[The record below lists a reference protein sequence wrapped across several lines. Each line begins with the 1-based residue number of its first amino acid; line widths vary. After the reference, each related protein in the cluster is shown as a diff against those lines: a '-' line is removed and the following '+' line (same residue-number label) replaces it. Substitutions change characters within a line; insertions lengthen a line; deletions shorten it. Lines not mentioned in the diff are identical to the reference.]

1 MEEDLRWSRC
11 DIKAITL
18 LGNVMTLDKLSYGGL
33 EEVIFFKDNLITEGA
48 KSNIF
53 FVFGEEIVTP
63 SLSENILSGITRN
76 YFINL
81 LRQNNLNVIEREISV
96 NEVEE
101 ADEIWFSSS
110 GKTLRVVR
118 KINNKLVLDK
128 DFKKTMAYKAIEL
141 FRKDVLV

>member
-1 MEEDLRWSRC
+1 M
-11 DIKAITL
+11 
-18 LGNVMTLDKLSYGGL
+18 
-33 EEVIFFKDNLITEGA
+33 
-48 KSNIF
+48 
-53 FVFGEEIVTP
+53 TP

-101 ADEIWFSSS
+101 VDEIWFSSS

-118 KINNKLVLDK
+118 KINNKLVLEK
-128 DFKKTMAYKAIEL
+128 DFKNTTGYKAIEL
-141 FRKDVLV
+141 FRQDILV

>member
-1 MEEDLRWSRC
+1 ML
-11 DIKAITL
+11 
-18 LGNVMTLDKLSYGGL
+18 GL

-63 SLSENILSGITRN
+63 SLSKNILSGITRN

-110 GKTLRVVR
+110 GKTLRMVR
-118 KINNKLVLDK
+118 KINNKLVLEK
-128 DFKKTMAYKAIEL
+128 ISKTLWLI
-141 FRKDVLV
+141 RR